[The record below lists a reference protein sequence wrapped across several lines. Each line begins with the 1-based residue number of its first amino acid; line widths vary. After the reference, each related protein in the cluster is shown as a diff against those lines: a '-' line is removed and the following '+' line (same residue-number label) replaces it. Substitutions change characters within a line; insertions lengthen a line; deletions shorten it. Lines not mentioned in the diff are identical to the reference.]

1 MRIADDE
8 FSVAG
13 ATAPVNTAVTSG
25 PNQSRPGPAAAGD
38 SSGNDILL
46 GGAGNDIIYGG
57 AGNDILHGG
66 YKKSDIDTAA
76 KALAGAKNVV
86 VWDQADHFGSI
97 ADVGSNDGN
106 DELHGGVGNDVLIA
120 A

>member
-46 GGAGNDIIYGG
+46 GG